1 MARTPKI
8 YLLLLWHMHQPYY
21 KDLVSGEYRL
31 PWVRMHALKD
41 YYGMVKLL
49 DEFPDVHQ
57 NFNLVPSLLVQMQ
70 DYAAGT
76 ARDPFY
82 DMVAK
87 PAAQLGDTGRRFA
100 LQYLFQ
106 ANAMHMIARYP
117 RYQELWQR
125 YQQVSQR
132 ENPESSFDNQDIL
145 DLQVLSQVAWFDE
158 FFLDRPNVQALIQKG
173 SGFNAEDQRAM
184 LLMQRDI
191 LSSVIPAYADAVKK
205 GSIEIS
211 ATPFYHPILPL
222 VCDTYEGAV
231 STPGLPLPQARFQR
245 PDDAEEQI
253 VRALDYHEKLFQQ
266 RPVGMWPSEGSVSEA
281 AIAIAA
287 RQGVQWMATDEG
299 VLGRTLN
306 HLMERDLKGQLNLES
321 AQQLFRIYRYEKGDT
336 RMHMVFR
343 DHRLSDLIGFVYQ
356 GMPAPDAAQHLLT
369 SIHLSAKPVLDSG
382 RDAVIP
388 IILDGENAW
397 ESYPKNGREF
407 LRRFYGAL
415 QKDPQI
421 EALTISEAIA
431 RTREQDFGKLS
442 SLVPGSWINANF
454 NIWIG
459 APEDN
464 RAWDH
469 LAAAR
474 RFYDDHAHR
483 ATPEQA
489 ELAYEELLI
498 AEGSDWNWWYGP
510 EHHSAND
517 RDFDELYRK
526 HLSNVYQALGASAP
540 EELAQPIMAGTVRPT
555 FTPQTAF
562 IHPVIDGKVGGYF
575 DWMGAAMYTA
585 DRRTSSMHGK
595 QFLLDAIFAGI
606 DEEYLYGRLDFA
618 GELPPAGVYRV
629 VTNIEVLRSEH
640 PTAFRVI
647 VDAQGSDLR
656 NWSVTNGEERNV
668 IASSDFA
675 ARPNPN
681 PLAHEIQ
688 VVIGNILE
696 FRIPHKILEAQPGN
710 RIRLRFSLW
719 REKLPVDALPVEGW
733 LDLRISSDAELEE
746 NTYNYSLEN

>member
-1 MARTPKI
+1 
-8 YLLLLWHMHQPYY
+8 MHQPYY

-49 DEFPDVHQ
+49 DEFPEVHQ

-82 DMVAK
+82 EIVAK
-87 PAAQLGDTGRRFA
+87 PAAQLDASGRRFA

-106 ANAMHMIARYP
+106 ANALHMIARYP
-117 RYQELWQR
+117 RYEELWQR
-125 YQQVSQR
+125 YQQASLR
-132 ENPESSFDNQDIL
+132 EDVENYFDNRDIA
-145 DLQVLSQVAWFDE
+145 DLQVLSQIAWFDE
-158 FFLDRPNVQALIQKG
+158 FFLARPEVQALIEKG
-173 SGFNAEDQRAM
+173 SGFTPEDQRAM
-184 LLMQRDI
+184 LLMQREI
-191 LSSVIPAYADAVKK
+191 MFAVIPAYAQAAQN

-222 VCDTYEGAV
+222 LCDTYAGAV
-231 STPGLPLPQARFQR
+231 SSPGLELPQARFQQA
-245 PDDAEEQI
+245 DDAEEQI
-253 VRALDYHEKLFQQ
+253 ARALDYHAKLFSQ
-266 RPVGMWPSEGSVSEA
+266 RPVGMWPSEGSVSEE

-287 RQGVQWMATDEG
+287 RQGVQWMASDEG
-299 VLGRTLN
+299 VLGRTLG
-306 HLMERDLKGQLNLES
+306 HFLERDLKGQLNLQS
-321 AQQLFRIYRYEKGDT
+321 AQELFRIYRYEKGPT

-356 GMPAPDAAQHLLT
+356 GMPAAEAAQHLLT

-397 ESYPKNGREF
+397 ESYPENGREF

-415 QKDPQI
+415 QQDPQI

-431 RTREQDFGKLS
+431 RTREEDFGKLDH
-442 SLVPGSWINANF
+442 LVPGSWINANF
-454 NIWIG
+454 NVWIG

-474 RFYDDHAHR
+474 KFYDENAHR
-483 ATPEQA
+483 ATPEQRD
-489 ELAYEELLI
+489 LAYEELLI

-526 HLSNVYQALGASAP
+526 HLSNVYQALGSSAP
-540 EELAQPIMAGTVRPT
+540 EELAQPIIAGTVRPMLV
-555 FTPQTAF
+555 PQTAF
-562 IHPVIDGKVGGYF
+562 IHPKVDGRVGGYF
-575 DWMGAAMYTA
+575 EWMGAAMYTA

-595 QFLLDAIFAGI
+595 QFLLDAIYAGVD
-606 DEEYLYGRLDFA
+606 DEFLYGRLDFA
-618 GELPPAGVYRV
+618 GDVPPASVYQIV
-629 VTNIEVLRSEH
+629 ANIEVVRKKQTTS
-640 PTAFRVI
+640 FRLI
-647 VDAQGSDLR
+647 ADAQGSDLR
-656 NWSVTNGEERNV
+656 SWSVTNGEERHVLANCDLTAGNA
-668 IASSDFA
+668 ITCGAD
-675 ARPNPN
+675 
-681 PLAHEIQ
+681 PLAQQIQ
-688 VVIGNILE
+688 VVIGNLFECRLPHQILDAQHGDCL
-696 FRIPHKILEAQPGN
+696 RI
-710 RIRLRFSLW
+710 RFSLW

-733 LDLRISSDAELEE
+733 LDLRVASDAELEE
-746 NTYNYSLEN
+746 NTYNYSVEN